1 MAYVYKKNLV
11 SSSKYSIKCPYSMKP
26 VGICIHNTSN
36 DASAENEV
44 KYMINNN
51 SSTSYHVAVDE
62 VHVIQA
68 IPFSRNAFHAGDGA
82 NGEGNR
88 KYIGIEICRSTG
100 DLATFKKCEENCAKY
115 VAHLLKQYGWTIKNV
130 KRHKDFSGKNCPHM
144 TMQLGWQRFLDM
156 VQKELDKLNKPAT
169 TTKPT
174 ETAKSVNYQVR
185 IVTSSLNV
193 RKEPNATSTIKTTV
207 KKYEVYTI
215 IQEKNGW
222 GLLKSKIG
230 WINLSDAYVEK
241 IQTTTSK
248 KFEEYKVKITTDV
261 LNVRKEPT
269 TASKVVTTVRKGQVF
284 TIVGEENG
292 FLKLKS
298 GAGWISKNYIEKLN

>member
-1 MAYVYKKNLV
+1 MLPITRKI
-11 SSSKYSIKCPYSMKP
+11 SKYNFYKGNKP
-26 VGICIHNTSN
+26 KYIVIHYTGNAKDTAYN
-36 DASAENEV
+36 NAKYFNGGNRNASAHYFVDDTSIFQVVEDYNGAWHVGNTKTEV
-44 KYMINNN
+44 NNKN
-51 SSTSYHVAVDE
+51 S
-62 VHVIQA
+62 
-68 IPFSRNAFHAGDGA
+68 
-82 NGEGNR
+82 
-88 KYIGIEICRSTG
+88 IGIEMCCSGNYQVSSKT
-100 DLATFKKCEENCAKY
+100 EENTIELVKYLMKKYNIPVENVRTHAEVTKYGKTCPNWNANSWSRWKSFKAKL
-115 VAHLLKQYGWTIKNV
+115 V
-130 KRHKDFSGKNCPHM
+130 
-144 TMQLGWQRFLDM
+144 
-156 VQKELDKLNKPAT
+156 EKPAT
-169 TTKPT
+169 TTKPIT
-174 ETAKSVNYQVR
+174 TKSVNYQVR

-215 IQEKNGW
+215 IQEKDGW

-241 IQTTTSK
+241 IQTTTTK

-269 TASKVVTTVRKGQVF
+269 TASKVMTTVRKGQVF

-298 GAGWISKNYIEKLN
+298 GAGWISKNYVEKL

>member
-1 MAYVYKKNLV
+1 MLPITRKI
-11 SSSKYSIKCPYSMKP
+11 SKYNFYKGNEPKYI
-26 VGICIHNTSN
+26 VIHYTGNAKDTAYN
-36 DASAENEV
+36 NAKYFNGGNRNASAHYFVDDTSIFQVVEDYNGAWHVGNTKTEV
-44 KYMINNN
+44 NNKN
-51 SSTSYHVAVDE
+51 S
-62 VHVIQA
+62 
-68 IPFSRNAFHAGDGA
+68 
-82 NGEGNR
+82 
-88 KYIGIEICRSTG
+88 IGIEMCCSGNYQVSSKT
-100 DLATFKKCEENCAKY
+100 EENTIELVKYLMKKYNIPVENVRTHAEVTKYGKTCPNWSANSWSRWKSFKAKL
-115 VAHLLKQYGWTIKNV
+115 V
-130 KRHKDFSGKNCPHM
+130 
-144 TMQLGWQRFLDM
+144 
-156 VQKELDKLNKPAT
+156 DKPTT
-169 TTKPT
+169 TTKPIT
-174 ETAKSVNYQVR
+174 TKPVNYRVR

-215 IQEKNGW
+215 IQEKDGW

-241 IQTTTSK
+241 IQTTTTK

-269 TASKVVTTVRKGQVF
+269 TASKVMTTVRKGQVF

-298 GAGWISKNYIEKLN
+298 GAGWISKNYVEKL